1 MMMKRRNAIGKL
13 QRSKICVL
21 IKSSFFSGKTNNIT
35 AKNKRKQIVTNRL
48 MGSKIM
54 IKKKVNSPCKTSFN
68 TQQRTPRIQL
78 IFT

>member
-1 MMMKRRNAIGKL
+1 MMKRRNAIGKL

-48 MGSKIM
+48 MGTKIM
-54 IKKKVNSPCKTSFN
+54 FKKKSIRHVKHLSTRNKGLLESN
-68 TQQRTPRIQL
+68 
-78 IFT
+78 